1 LTGRGTK
8 QLCEKLLT
16 RYKYNALSFF
26 FKKSV
31 VSVVLCK
38 LVHAFECLFLRNA
51 AYVLFLLPCYFLHDS
66 SNNTDCSLFL
76 WPQQII
82 ESCTAGEKLM
92 TSHEYLDVKRKD
104 KVHTIFLSYLRF
116 ILTDPALLALH
127 SSLVNGGH
135 NSVCFCCFLL
145 LPGALG
151 F

>member
-1 LTGRGTK
+1 M
-8 QLCEKLLT
+8 LLNV
-16 RYKYNALSFF
+16 YFYVML
-26 FKKSV
+26 
-31 VSVVLCK
+31 LM
-38 LVHAFECLFLRNA
+38 LF
-51 AYVLFLLPCYFLHDS
+51 YLLPCYFLHDS
-66 SNNTDCSLFL
+66 SNNTDCSVKKKTDCSLFL

-92 TSHEYLDVKRKD
+92 TSQEYLDVKRKD
-104 KVHTIFLSYLRF
+104 KVHTIFFSYVGF